1 VLLLKYG
8 EGLYVNSD
16 TIDLVMI
23 KGDSV
28 RFSLIS
34 SDAVFLVEDCC
45 EEQFLEKLQG
55 LDKDG
60 KGFKTLR
67 KGIKEE
73 AAKEAKANAEATK

>member
-1 VLLLKYG
+1 MLLLKYG

-67 KGIKEE
+67 KGFKEK